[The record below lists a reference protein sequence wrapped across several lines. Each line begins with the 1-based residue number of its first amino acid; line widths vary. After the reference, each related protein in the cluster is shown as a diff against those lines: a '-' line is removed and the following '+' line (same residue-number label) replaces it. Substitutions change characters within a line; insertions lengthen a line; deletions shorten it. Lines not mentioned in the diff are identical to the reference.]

1 MNQEQLKL
9 YIKYQ
14 LDEFNLDWFNDHQ
27 DNDQCFG
34 SEEHCNLQKL
44 LYDSKTVFEKENVS
58 LDKKYIPQFWDEAIS
73 NHDKRI
79 FNVGDRIFGNIPEDA
94 GQWCDI
100 HIDFFMKEGTV
111 SEVIPDKEFG
121 GFHLMIK
128 FDDGKEEFVCTHMIN
143 KEVL

>member
-14 LDEFNLDWFNDHQ
+14 TDQFNLDWFERNQ

-44 LYDSKTVFEKENVS
+44 LYDSKTAFEKENVV
-58 LDKKYIPQFWDEAIS
+58 LDKKYIPQFFDGAIQ
-73 NHDKRI
+73 NHDKRT
-79 FNVGDRIFGNIPEDA
+79 FNVGDRVFGNIPEDA
-94 GQWCDI
+94 GEWCDI
-100 HIDFFMKEGTV
+100 HIGLFMKEGTV
-111 SEVIPDKEFG
+111 SEVIQDKEFG
-121 GFHLMIK
+121 GFHLIVK
-128 FDDGKEEFVCTHMIN
+128 FDDGKEDFVCTHMLN